1 MTRTIAIQNS
11 NLSIKEYKGQRVVT
25 FADIERV
32 HSRPNG
38 TCKRNFHE
46 NKEHFI
52 DGVDFF
58 EVTKKEVGTKFVP
71 TYGFNEKAPKGI
83 LLTESGYLM
92 IVKSFTD
99 ELSWKVQ
106 RELVN
111 TYFKVKQSSIN
122 KQADEL
128 RQKNV
133 EIREQN
139 AKIRTAQ
146 LLYKIADKT
155 DTEYKQ
161 VLHARIT
168 RLLTGE
174 YLLPLPEVSEHT
186 YTAEE
191 IGERLGISAWRVGR
205 LANVHGLKIPKYG
218 KYFYDK
224 AKTAEKQVETWRYY
238 ESVIPVLQS
247 LISAEVAV

>member
-111 TYFKVKQSSIN
+111 TYFKAKQSSIN
-122 KQADEL
+122 NQADEL
-128 RQKNV
+128 RQKNI

-174 YLLPLPEVSEHT
+174 YLLPLPEVAEHT

-191 IGERLGISAWRVGR
+191 IGERLGISAWRVGK
-205 LANVHGLKIPKYG
+205 LANIHGLKIPKYG

>member
-1 MTRTIAIQNS
+1 MQTTLTIQNS
-11 NLSIKEYKGQRVVT
+11 NLSLKEYKGQRVVT
-25 FADIERV
+25 FSDIERV
-32 HSRPNG
+32 H
-38 TCKRNFHE
+38 KRQSGVARLNFNR

-52 DGVDFF
+52 ENVDYY
-58 EVTKKEVGTKFVP
+58 EVTKKDVGVNMTR
-71 TYGFNEKAPKGI
+71 TYGFDKKAPKGI
-83 LLTESGYLM
+83 LLTESGYLLL
-92 IVKSFTD
+92 VKSFTD

-111 TYFKVKQSSIN
+111 SYFKVKQSALN
-122 KQADEL
+122 KQADEF

-161 VLHARIT
+161 VLHAHIT

-174 YLLPLPEVSEHT
+174 YLLPLPEVAEHT

-205 LANVHGLKIPKYG
+205 LANLHGLKIPKYG

-238 ESVIPVLQS
+238 ESVIPVLRS
-247 LISAEVAV
+247 FISAEVAV